1 MVFPGIWQGAW
12 MSEELRGPLRVAEF
26 GFPGKQRDRL
36 VAAILDSKKTATTGL
51 LVEWELACEPI
62 PRAGERF
69 LVVDSSE
76 APVAIIEVQDVRVMP
91 LADVDI
97 AVAHDEGEGF
107 RTVAEWRRAH
117 EAFWARYADELR
129 TRLDDPA
136 WRLVDQ
142 TPVVVERFRLI
153 DRLDT

>member
-1 MVFPGIWQGAW
+1 
-12 MSEELRGPLRVAEF
+12 MSEELRGRLPVAEF
-26 GFPGKQRDRL
+26 GFPGELRDRL
-36 VAAILDSKKTATTGL
+36 GAAILAGKKTATTGL
-51 LVEWELACEPI
+51 LVEWELDSEPI

-76 APVAIIEVQDVRVMP
+76 APVAIIQLEDVRVLP

-107 RTVAEWRRAH
+107 RTVAEWRHAH
-117 EAFWARYADELR
+117 EAFWNSYADQLR

-136 WRLVDQ
+136 WRLVDT

-153 DRLDT
+153 DRLAT